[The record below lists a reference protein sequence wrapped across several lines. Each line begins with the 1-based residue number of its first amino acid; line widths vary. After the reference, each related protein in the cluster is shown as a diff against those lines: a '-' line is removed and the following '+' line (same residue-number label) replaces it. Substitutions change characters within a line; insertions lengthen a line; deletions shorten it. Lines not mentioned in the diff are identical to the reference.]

1 MFKTPLNNRTVRIS
15 LTRWEVL
22 AICRLLTASI
32 YQCPSRQSTWMQT
45 VHDKLRE
52 QIAAFDVKQKEG
64 DTQ

>member
-32 YQCPSRQSTWMQT
+32 YQCPEANWMQT

-52 QIAAFDVKQKEG
+52 QIAAFDAKQEEG
-64 DTQ
+64 EHQ